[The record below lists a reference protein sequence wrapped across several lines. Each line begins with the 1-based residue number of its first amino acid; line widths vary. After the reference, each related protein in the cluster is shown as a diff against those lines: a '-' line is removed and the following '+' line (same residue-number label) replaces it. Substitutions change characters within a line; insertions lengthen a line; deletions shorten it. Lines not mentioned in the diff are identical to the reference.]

1 MCGPAALY
9 AEATTFRGRL
19 GPGREFHAMSWE
31 HGLCLAAP
39 DKVGTLVPRIQLA
52 RTTPDHKPR
61 LYSPVRQRNP
71 GAAELG
77 IACRIDDDCHRP
89 RLLRRI

>member
-52 RTTPDHKPR
+52 RTTPDHKAR
-61 LYSPVRQRNP
+61 LTLLSLTKKSWSS
-71 GAAELG
+71 GAG